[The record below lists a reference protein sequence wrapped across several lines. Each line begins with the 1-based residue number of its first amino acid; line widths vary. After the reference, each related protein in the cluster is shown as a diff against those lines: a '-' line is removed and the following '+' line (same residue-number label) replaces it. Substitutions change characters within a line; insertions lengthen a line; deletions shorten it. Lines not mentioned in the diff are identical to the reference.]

1 MHAADP
7 AATAVFGCRGTH
19 TLAGLGNDGRV
30 WSWGENGFLQLGD
43 GTSTDSL
50 TPVLVN
56 GITDV
61 VAIAAGDFHSLALT
75 SDGTVWAWGGN
86 NRGQLGNPGLV
97 QSATPVQVAGL
108 TDVVAI
114 AAGSEHS
121 IALKADGTMWSWG
134 RNDFGQLGDG
144 SGSDRHAPVLAKRPR
159 ASDFDRRQG
168 QSNIRRRCERRVDWV
183 RNGRSFAGCSC
194 CPRDTGVFRI
204 AGHWHGLGLGQRHER
219 SWPVGHGEH
228 GPTHRPSAARR
239 DQ

>member
-1 MHAADP
+1 M
-7 AATAVFGCRGTH
+7 
-19 TLAGLGNDGRV
+19 
-30 WSWGENGFLQLGD
+30 
-43 GTSTDSL
+43 
-50 TPVLVN
+50 LVN

-144 SGSDRHAPVLAKRPR
+144 SGSDRHAPVLATSVPGPAISIGAEGDRTSVVDANGALIGFGMVEASLVAPVVR
-159 ASDFDRRQG
+159 ATPAYFGSLAIGTDG
-168 QSNIRRRCERRVDWV
+168 
-183 RNGRSFAGCSC
+183 
-194 CPRDTGVFRI
+194 
-204 AGHWHGLGLGQRHER
+204 
-219 SWPVGHGEH
+219 
-228 GPTHRPSAARR
+228 
-239 DQ
+239 